1 MHIPDGGTRPAYN
14 VQFATTTD
22 GLVDSGFANQE
33 AIEAASAEGVVVY
46 APLRDEQKQWDAGQD
61 PYAPKKNDS
70 QPVKDWRARMV
81 TEEGKKKYK
90 LRSQTAEL
98 VNAQARQ
105 RGLNQFPVRGLAKVQ
120 VIAKWFA
127 IAHNVKRGLTCKVW
141 VT

>member
-1 MHIPDGGTRPAYN
+1 
-14 VQFATTTD
+14 
-22 GLVDSGFANQE
+22 
-33 AIEAASAEGVVVY
+33 
-46 APLRDEQKQWDAGQD
+46 
-61 PYAPKKNDS
+61 
-70 QPVKDWRARMV
+70 VKDWRARMV

-127 IAHNVKRGLTCKVW
+127 IVHNVKRGITCKVW